1 MIHAMAIR
9 YPFTQTT
16 FLMMGGL
23 LVWMADF
30 VVVYVF
36 AAVACARGFAGVS
49 WFGVPIVTLVTLLAS
64 LVAGVVTGL
73 IVRRGYLLQRNVAT
87 DEQSRFIGFVALAS
101 GGIALIA
108 LMLLV
113 LPVLMVSACPRL

>member
-1 MIHAMAIR
+1 
-9 YPFTQTT
+9 
-16 FLMMGGL
+16 MGAL

-36 AAVACARGFAGVS
+36 AAVACARGFADAS
-49 WFGVPIVTLVTLLAS
+49 WFGVPIVTWVTLLAS
-64 LVAGVVTGL
+64 LAAGAATALV
-73 IVRRGYLLQRNVAT
+73 VRRGYLLQKDVAT
-87 DEQSRFIGFVALAS
+87 DEPSRFIGFVALAS

-113 LPVLMVSACPRL
+113 LPVLAVSACPRL